1 MAAVNPLAPAVF
13 LFLARKAGRILSDPV
28 ALRYLNDALGSEE
41 ALKIVKGEK
50 IRGQRYGR
58 SYAAGFK
65 NLTAAGLTQKREAFA
80 RLMNYVL
87 DEEED
92 NPKINPRDIDPVRIQ
107 DEILGMPFD
116 SPQPRYD
123 EKTLPKETIQS
134 MYAQDFVPSSGN
146 VETDNQ
152 MVDYVQATARAEI
165 ETENEQAARDIEAD
179 EARVTENIELEN
191 PVQQTPATG
200 QQVNAQQF
208 SALFPNDPTGAAI
221 AQRRRNV

>member
-1 MAAVNPLAPAVF
+1 MW
-13 LFLARKAGRILSDPV
+13 REK
-28 ALRYLNDALGSEE
+28 
-41 ALKIVKGEK
+41 K

-65 NLTAAGLTQKREAFA
+65 NLTAAGLTQKREALA

-92 NPKINPRDIDPVRIQ
+92 NVRINPKTIDPVRIQ
-107 DEILGMPFD
+107 EEILKIPFE
-116 SPQPRYD
+116 SVQPRYD
-123 EKTLPKETIQS
+123 EKTLPKETLES

-152 MVDYVQATARAEI
+152 MVDYIKATARAEI
-165 ETENEQAARDIEAD
+165 ETEQDQTSRDFEAD
-179 EARVTENIELEN
+179 EARVTDNIELEN
-191 PVQQTPATG
+191 PVQQTPVTG
-200 QQVNAQQF
+200 QQVNPQQF
-208 SALFPNDPTGAAI
+208 STLFPNDPTGAAI